1 MSSKVI
7 RPESPVETSPVTW
20 KVVPQ
25 ECGGQPAAVKEPEP
39 DFSAIRAELEALW
52 EQRVK
57 EARAA
62 GFREGETTGRSRAA
76 AEAQPVM
83 ERLARSIEEIAQLRG
98 RLRRE
103 AEADMLQLSLAIAR
117 RVLRRE
123 LAIDPEAM
131 HGLVLAALEKLQVQ
145 EICRVKAHPS
155 QAPQIAA
162 SIEKAHRGLHV
173 QVIPDPTRE
182 PGALV
187 FETER
192 GDLDASVDT
201 QLAEIERGLTDR
213 LRRLG

>member
-1 MSSKVI
+1 MSSKVFP
-7 RPESPVETSPVTW
+7 RERPVETAPVPW
-20 KVVPQ
+20 RVVRQ
-25 ECGGQPAAVKEPEP
+25 EADQPTAAPKEAPA
-39 DFSAIRAELEALW
+39 DVAAMQAEWDRQW
-52 EQRVK
+52 EQRAK

-62 GFREGETTGRSRAA
+62 GSREGEAAGRNRAA
-76 AEAQPVM
+76 AEVQPVI
-83 ERLARSIEEIAQLRG
+83 ERLTHSIEEIAQLRG

-117 RVLRRE
+117 RVLCRE
-123 LAIDPEAM
+123 LSIDPEAM

-145 EICRVKAHPS
+145 EICRVRAHPS

-162 SIEKAHRGLHV
+162 ALEKAHRGVPV
-173 QVIPDPTRE
+173 QVIADSSRE

-192 GDLDASVDT
+192 GNLDASVDT

-213 LRRLG
+213 LRRRG